1 MTDQQHERC
10 ECGREAKAS
19 TGNIGTSV
27 SCKGDGQLCCWWGPT
42 CANKFAAWAEWDRVM
57 RAVRLR
63 KCDGDHGAPQCD
75 DKECWL
81 KEAPDA

>member
-57 RAVRLR
+57 RAVRVLNALQ
-63 KCDGDHGAPQCD
+63 GAGVDNSCPGHRGGT
-75 DKECWL
+75 
-81 KEAPDA
+81 A